1 MKKLLVIL
9 FILVSV
15 FVGLSLGDNSYTK
28 SKIMEEELDHFE
40 EEIQKP
46 NNYEHL
52 EFKPKS
58 NIFNKLA
65 NAIEKSINAVFEKI
79 SDKL

>member
-9 FILVSV
+9 FILVSF

-28 SKIMEEELDHFE
+28 SKLMEEELEHFE
-40 EEIQKP
+40 TEIQKP
-46 NNYEHL
+46 NNYQNL
-52 EFKPKS
+52 EFKPKG

-79 SDKL
+79 SNKL

>member
-1 MKKLLVIL
+1 MKKVLVVL
-9 FILVSV
+9 FILAS
-15 FVGLSLGDNSYTK
+15 FFIGLSLGDNSYAK
-28 SKIMEEELDHFE
+28 AKLMEEELDYFE

-46 NNYEHL
+46 NNYQNL